1 MLAHTFKF
9 GLLSDLTAFVSG
21 VTSMEFEGTI
31 DTPKVFVD
39 SGDKSII
46 VVAQT
51 DHDMRLIKEVA
62 QQEPLL
68 PFAMV
73 EIMKPSVVY
82 QLTEYLTEVNENVY
96 AHLSG
101 ATWPQIK
108 DKHFTTDDMTVQQL
122 LLWLIPKG
130 ANALDALMVLFKTIP
145 TYSSELDPSTIDK
158 TNPYQ
163 VIFNLQHLSDYALD
177 ELIYQLYDE
186 DADECMSRDAD
197 RLIAIHNALGLNIE
211 QDLSVLYNANSYT
224 L

>member
-21 VTSMEFEGTI
+21 VTSLHVEGTI
-31 DTPKVFVD
+31 DIPKVFVD

-51 DHDMRLIKEVA
+51 DRDMKLIKEVA
-62 QQEPLL
+62 QQKPLL

-82 QLTEYLTEVNENVY
+82 QLTEYLTEVNEDVY

-108 DKHFTTDDMTVQQL
+108 DQNFLTHDMTVQQL
-122 LLWLIPKG
+122 LLWLIPTG

-145 TYSSELDPSTIDK
+145 TYSSELDQSTIDK

-186 DADECMSRDAD
+186 DADECMYRDAD